1 MKNTEPR
8 RVRDAIDSVVEQLGL
23 GTRLKQYDV
32 LAIWPEIVGEHIAGI
47 ARAERIDRGVL
58 TVRVSR
64 ATWRNELLFLK
75 SDLLAKINKH
85 MNGEIVH
92 DIIFR

>member
-1 MKNTEPR
+1 MKRTEPR
-8 RVRDAIDSVVEQLGL
+8 SVKDAIDAVVHQLGL
-23 GTRLKQYDV
+23 GGRLKQYDV
-32 LAIWPEIVGEHIAGI
+32 LDLWPEIVGERIAGV
-47 ARAERIDRGVL
+47 AKAERIDRGVL

-75 SDLLAKINKH
+75 SDLLEKINKQ

>member
-1 MKNTEPR
+1 MKRTEPR
-8 RVRDAIDSVVEQLGL
+8 RVKDAIDAVVQQLGL

-32 LAIWPEIVGEHIAGI
+32 LDLWPEIVGEQIAGI

-75 SDLLAKINKH
+75 SDLLAKINKQ